1 MAKIASARSFD
12 ADDSAADTGRLIL
25 RVVLGVL
32 VLLHGISKLSGPPD
46 FIVGMLQ
53 KADLP
58 GALAYAVYIGEVVAP
73 LLLILG
79 LFARVGAAI
88 VVVNMLV
95 AIYLVHLPDLFHLGK
110 QGGYALELQAMY
122 LFSAM
127 SLVFLGAGRFSLGG
141 KYGRFN

>member
-1 MAKIASARSFD
+1 MAKTSF
-12 ADDSAADTGRLIL
+12 AAQDSSADTGRLIL
-25 RVVLGVL
+25 RVVLGL
-32 VLLHGISKLSGPPD
+32 LILLHGIAKLPGPPD

-53 KADLP
+53 KANLP
-58 GALAYAVYIGEVVAP
+58 AALGYGVYVGEIVAP
-73 LLLILG
+73 VLIILG
-79 LFARVGAAI
+79 LFTRLGAAI

-122 LFSAM
+122 LFSAL
-127 SLVFLGAGRFSLGG
+127 SLVFLGAGTFSLGG